1 VQQVEMLCVLPNTG
15 MSRLQAKFLPIVFLN
30 LALVTYTSIANAQS
44 SSFVATE
51 GRISGTVLLN
61 NDHRPASQ
69 VAVSLKSHVAGIF
82 RSILTDVEGHFEVRG
97 LPPGTYEIVVDEP
110 GYESAR
116 SSAQLNGPSAE
127 LVIYL
132 RSSTVAESR
141 RNNDMVS
148 VRELKVPGKAQI
160 EFQKGLERLAKDDP
174 AGALSHL
181 NKAIQLFPGYYEARY
196 HIGAVELKLGRR
208 DEAMQDFEAAID
220 LSAGRYALAQF
231 GLGYLLYLEGKPREA
246 EAILR
251 RGLEVDAN
259 SPNGYAILGMT
270 LLALD
275 HPDEAETCAREALLR
290 KPTFA
295 LAHLVLAD
303 VYAKRREYPMRIRE
317 LDAYL
322 NLDPSGPSSDQV
334 RQARELTLRV
344 QAQSLAPN

>member
-1 VQQVEMLCVLPNTG
+1 MLCVLSNTG
-15 MSRLQAKFLPIVFLN
+15 MSRLQAKLLPIVLLN
-30 LALVTYTSIANAQS
+30 FALVTYTSVAYAQN

-51 GRISGTVLLN
+51 GRISGTVLMN
-61 NDHRPASQ
+61 TDHRPASE
-69 VAVSLKSHVAGIF
+69 VAVSLKSHVSGIF
-82 RSILTDVEGHFEVRG
+82 RTILTDVEGHFEVRG
-97 LPPGTYEIVVDEP
+97 LPPDTYEIVVDEP
-110 GYESAR
+110 GYEFAR

-132 RSSTVAESR
+132 RSSTLAESR

-148 VRELKVPGKAQI
+148 VRDLRVPAKAHN

-174 AGALSHL
+174 GGALSHL

-208 DEAMQDFEAAID
+208 DEAMQDFQAAID
-220 LSAGRYALAQF
+220 LSAGRYALAHF
-231 GLGYLLYLEGKPREA
+231 GLGYLLYLEGNLREA

-251 RGLEVDAN
+251 KGLEVDSN

-270 LLALD
+270 ILAQD
-275 HPDEAETCAREALLR
+275 HPDEAENCAREALLR

-303 VYAKRREYPMRIRE
+303 VYARRRDYPMRIRE

-322 NLDPSGPSSDQV
+322 NLDPSSPSSEQV
-334 RQARELTLRV
+334 RQARELTLR
-344 QAQSLAPN
+344 AQSQSLPRN

>member
-15 MSRLQAKFLPIVFLN
+15 MSRLQAKLLPIVFLN
-30 LALVTYTSIANAQS
+30 FALVTYTSAAYAQS

-116 SSAQLNGPSAE
+116 SSAQLNGRSAE

-132 RSSTVAESR
+132 RSSTLAESR

-148 VRELKVPGKAQI
+148 LRELKVPAKAHN

-174 AGALSHL
+174 AGVLNHF

-196 HIGAVELKLGRR
+196 HIGAIELKLSRR
-208 DEAMQDFEAAID
+208 DEAMQDFQAAID

-251 RGLEVDAN
+251 SGLEVDSN
-259 SPNGYAILGMT
+259 SPNGFAILGMT
-270 LLALD
+270 LLVLD

-290 KPTFA
+290 KPEFA
-295 LAHLVLAD
+295 LAYLVLAD
-303 VYAKRREYPMRIRE
+303 VYARRRDYPMRIRE

-322 NLDPSGPSSDQV
+322 KLDPSGPASERV
-334 RQARELTLRV
+334 RQARELTLQT
-344 QAQSLAPN
+344 QAQSRAPN

>member
-1 VQQVEMLCVLPNTG
+1 VQQVEMLCVLLNPG
-15 MSRLQAKFLPIVFLN
+15 MSRMQAKLLPIVFLN
-30 LALVTYTSIANAQS
+30 FALVTYTSFANAQS
-44 SSFVATE
+44 SSIVATE

-61 NDHRPASQ
+61 ADHRPASH

-82 RSILTDVEGHFEVRG
+82 RSILTDIEGHFEVRG
-97 LPPGTYEIVVDEP
+97 LPPGAYEIVVDEP
-110 GYESAR
+110 GYESAH
-116 SSAQLNGPSAE
+116 SSAQLEGPSAE

-132 RSSTVAESR
+132 RSSTAAEAR
-141 RNNDMVS
+141 RGNDMVS
-148 VRELKVPGKAQI
+148 VRDLKVPAKARY
-160 EFQKGLERLAKDDP
+160 EFQKGLERLDKDDP

-181 NKAIQLFPGYYEARY
+181 NKAIQLSPGYYEARY

-208 DEAMQDFEAAID
+208 DAAMQDFQAAIE
-220 LSAGRYALAQF
+220 LSAGRYALAHF
-231 GLGYLLYLEGKPREA
+231 GLGYLLYMEGKPFEA
-246 EAILR
+246 EPIIR

-270 LLALD
+270 LLAED
-275 HPDEAETCAREALLR
+275 HPAEAENCAREALLR
-290 KPTFA
+290 KSTFA

-303 VYAKRREYPMRIRE
+303 VYARRRDYAMRIRE

-322 NLDPSGPSSDQV
+322 NLDPSSPSSEQV

>member
-1 VQQVEMLCVLPNTG
+1 MLCVLPNTG
-15 MSRLQAKFLPIVFLN
+15 MSRLQAKLLPIVLLN
-30 LALVTYTSIANAQS
+30 FALVTYTSVAYAQN

-51 GRISGTVLLN
+51 GRISGTVLMN
-61 NDHRPASQ
+61 TDHRPASQ
-69 VAVSLKSHVAGIF
+69 VAVSLKSHVSGIF
-82 RSILTDVEGHFEVRG
+82 RTILTDVEGHFEVRG
-97 LPPGTYEIVVDEP
+97 LPPDTYEIVVDEP

-132 RSSTVAESR
+132 RSSTLAESR

-148 VRELKVPGKAQI
+148 LRDLKVPAKARN

-174 AGALSHL
+174 AAALSHL

-208 DEAMQDFEAAID
+208 DEAMQDFQAAID
-220 LSAGRYALAQF
+220 LSAGRYAFAHF
-231 GLGYLLYLEGKPREA
+231 GLGYLLYLEGNLREA

-251 RGLEVDAN
+251 KGLEVDSN

-270 LLALD
+270 ILAQD
-275 HPDEAETCAREALLR
+275 HPDEAENCAREALLR

-303 VYAKRREYPMRIRE
+303 VYARRRDYPMRIRE

-322 NLDPSGPSSDQV
+322 NLDPSSPSSDQV
-334 RQARELTLRV
+334 RQARELTLR
-344 QAQSLAPN
+344 AQSQSLPRN